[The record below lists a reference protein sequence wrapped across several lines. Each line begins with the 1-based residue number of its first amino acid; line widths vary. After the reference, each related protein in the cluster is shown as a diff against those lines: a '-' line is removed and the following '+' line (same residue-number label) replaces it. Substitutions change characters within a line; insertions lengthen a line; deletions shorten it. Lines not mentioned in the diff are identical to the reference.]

1 MSRTTTRE
9 IPATAKVEDDFGDR
23 ASLWMENN
31 SKLINGLLLV
41 VVLLALGWTAYRWY
55 RQGTLEKANQAYGQI
70 LHQFN
75 TAMGEQDETKR
86 RDALNG
92 AITAAET
99 VIREYPN
106 QEVARKAQLLLGN
119 AHYKL
124 AAIQTGE
131 PGRQAMKNA
140 RDAYEKAIS
149 VAQDPVERA
158 AGQLALGNVL
168 QDEMFINNE
177 PAMAKQV
184 EDAYK
189 RAIDEAKGTFLEPES
204 KMNLARLYEGRG
216 QIDQAKTIYQSV
228 VAEHKVE
235 PKMETA
241 NVKAIELDENRT
253 LTAEQIQELKSFA
266 RMSYAEAAQTA
277 LKRLAA
283 TSAAP
288 AEQARSRPQ

>member
-1 MSRTTTRE
+1 MSRTATKEVPAATR
-9 IPATAKVEDDFGDR
+9 AEDDFGDR
-23 ASLWMENN
+23 ASFWMEEN

-41 VVLLALGWTAYRWY
+41 VVLLALGWTAYRWH

-99 VIREYPN
+99 VIREYPDL
-106 QEVARKAQLLLGN
+106 EVARKAQLLLGN

-140 RDAYEKAIS
+140 RESYEKAIS
-149 VAQDPVERA
+149 VAQDPVDRA

-168 QDEMFINNE
+168 QDEMFINND

-184 EDAYK
+184 EDAYR
-189 RAIDEAKGTFLEPES
+189 RAMDEAKGTFLEPEC

-216 QIDQAKTIYQSV
+216 QIEQSRSIYESV
-228 VAEHKVE
+228 VAEHKVV
-235 PKMETA
+235 PNTETA
-241 NVKAIELDENRT
+241 NVKPIELDENRV
-253 LTAEQIQELKSFA
+253 LTAEQVQELKSFT
-266 RMSYAEAAQTA
+266 RMSYAEAAQMA
-277 LKRLAA
+277 LKRLAG

-288 AEQARSRPQ
+288 ATKSQPQ